1 MGPVSRMVK
10 SVGDWTS
17 LTKTESQT
25 SAGGNKS
32 GNARARETEGGG
44 AEDTGGGGGR
54 GVAKLVAM
62 GRGLAGATEATSGLS

>member
-1 MGPVSRMVK
+1 MVK

-17 LTKTESQT
+17 LTKTDSQT

-44 AEDTGGGGGR
+44 AEDTGGGGGGR
-54 GVAKLVAM
+54 GGAKLVAM
-62 GRGLAGATEATSGLS
+62 ERGLAGATEATSGLS